1 MQAEA
6 LGIQSMF
13 ARLAAESADA
23 ARIAEVAV
31 SIWDGVGA
39 ALAPIIGQPG
49 VAALFKRSV
58 YLTRNTHPCLS
69 VVNESALPATGEL
82 AVLKVVLAQQ
92 DHAEATAVNAALLQN
107 FHELLVSL
115 IGASLTERLLRP
127 VWDIHPSGDAVQ
139 ETMT

>member
-1 MQAEA
+1 
-6 LGIQSMF
+6 MF
-13 ARLAAESADA
+13 ARLAGESVDA
-23 ARIAEVAV
+23 VRIAEIAV
-31 SIWDGVGA
+31 SIWEGVGV

-58 YLTRNTHPCLS
+58 FLTRDTHPCLS
-69 VVNESALPATGEL
+69 AVNESTLSSKNEL
-82 AVLKVVLAQQ
+82 AMLQMLLAQQ
-92 DHAEATAVNAALLQN
+92 ASAEAVAVNVALLQN

-127 VWDIHPSGDAVQ
+127 VWDIPSSGDAVQ